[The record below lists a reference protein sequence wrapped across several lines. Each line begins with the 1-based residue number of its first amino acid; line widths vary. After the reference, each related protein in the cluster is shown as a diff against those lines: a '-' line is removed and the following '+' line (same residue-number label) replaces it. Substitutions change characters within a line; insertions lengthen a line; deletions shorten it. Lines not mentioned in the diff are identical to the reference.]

1 MMSAS
6 VLGRMDRCSELTN
19 ATGPRTQRDSHLG
32 SALDS
37 NRTGP
42 TDAGSDEELTTWVFT
57 TELVFDFLR
66 SLTKCA

>member
-1 MMSAS
+1 
-6 VLGRMDRCSELTN
+6 MDRCSELTS
-19 ATGPRTQRDSHLG
+19 AAAPHTQRDFPLG
-32 SALDS
+32 SALEP

-42 TDAGSDEELTTWVFT
+42 TDAGSDEELTTEVFT